1 MNFEDDKLRVIKEIE
16 DAINHEFHLPVEIIH
31 EEGSHVNS
39 FRMLINGI
47 KYRMMS
53 WESMMYFKQE
63 DIDMI
68 IEDLVVAMYKGE
80 FIKDHNEPSNRNLF
94 L

>member
-1 MNFEDDKLRVIKEIE
+1 MLFEDDKLRVIKEIE
-16 DAINHEFHLPVEIIH
+16 NAINHEFHLPVEIIH

-39 FRMLINGI
+39 FRMTVNGI

-63 DIDMI
+63 DIDFI
-68 IEDLVVAMYKGE
+68 VEDLITAMYRGE
-80 FIKDHNEPSNRNLF
+80 FLTDPNEPTNRNVIK
-94 L
+94 